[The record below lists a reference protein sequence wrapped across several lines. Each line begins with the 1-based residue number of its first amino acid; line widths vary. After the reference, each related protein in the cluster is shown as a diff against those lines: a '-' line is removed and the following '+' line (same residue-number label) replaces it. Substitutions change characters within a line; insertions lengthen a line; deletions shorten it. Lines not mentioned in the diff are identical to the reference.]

1 MGKGKSS
8 SAPQYTE
15 SKVTQTALPEY
26 AEPYVTRQFAR
37 GERESLMPYMPYG
50 GQRIA

>member
-15 SKVTQTALPEY
+15 SKVTQSTLPEY
-26 AEPYVTRQFAR
+26 SEPYVTRQFAR
-37 GERESLMPYMPYG
+37 GARERLMPYLP
-50 GQRIA
+50 